1 MASIDDKNGG
11 ELGGLL
17 EEQASK
23 LQVPPKLPV
32 LLLRDVVIFPYMIA
46 PLFVGR
52 EKSKNAIDVALS
64 TNRMIL
70 LLTQKDMEVEDPKR
84 EDVYD
89 VGTVAL
95 IMRMLKLP
103 DGRVRILAQGL
114 VRARVEGFEE
124 DGAHITADVQVI
136 EEPEKPEKSLESEAL
151 IRNVRSGLER
161 AASLGKSLPPE
172 VLIIASNVDE
182 PGRLADLT
190 ASNLELK
197 VEEAQGILEVADP
210 AQRLKKVFE
219 LLTRELEL
227 LDVQSKISTEAKGE
241 MDKLQ
246 KQYYLRQQM
255 KAIQK
260 ELGEGTE
267 LQEEIKA
274 YQDKLAT
281 LKVAEEV
288 REELEKQFSRLAQM
302 HPESATFSVA
312 SLSC

>member
-1 MASIDDKNGG
+1 MGSIDDKNGD
-11 ELGGLL
+11 ELGGIL
-17 EEQASK
+17 EEPGQK
-23 LQVPPKLPV
+23 LQVPSKLPI
-32 LLLRDVVIFPYMIA
+32 LLLRDIVIFPYMIA

-52 EKSKNAIDVALS
+52 EKSKNAIDAALS

-89 VGTVAL
+89 IGTVAL

-114 VRARVEGFEE
+114 VRARIDGFEE
-124 DGAHITADVQVI
+124 EGAYITAEVAVVQ
-136 EEPEKPEKSLESEAL
+136 EPEKPEKSLESEAL

-197 VEEAQGILEVADP
+197 VEEA
-210 AQRLKKVFE
+210 
-219 LLTRELEL
+219 
-227 LDVQSKISTEAKGE
+227 
-241 MDKLQ
+241 
-246 KQYYLRQQM
+246 
-255 KAIQK
+255 
-260 ELGEGTE
+260 
-267 LQEEIKA
+267 
-274 YQDKLAT
+274 
-281 LKVAEEV
+281 
-288 REELEKQFSRLAQM
+288 
-302 HPESATFSVA
+302 
-312 SLSC
+312 

>member
-1 MASIDDKNGG
+1 MANVDNKNDEAFEGI
-11 ELGGLL
+11 L
-17 EEQASK
+17 EETSQK
-23 LQVPPKLPV
+23 LRVPTRLPV

-52 EKSKNAIDVALS
+52 EKSKAAIDQALS
-64 TNRMIL
+64 TNRMVL
-70 LLTQKDMEVEDPKR
+70 LLTQKDMEIEDPKR

-89 VGTVAL
+89 IGTVAL

-114 VRARVEGFEE
+114 VRARLEGFEE
-124 DGAHITADVQVI
+124 EGAHITAEVKVI
-136 EEPEKPEKSLESEAL
+136 DEPEKPEKNLETEAM

-197 VEEAQGILEVADP
+197 VEDAQAILEIVDP
-210 AQRLKKVFE
+210 MARLKKVFE

-227 LDVQSKISTEAKGE
+227 LDVQSRISTEAKGE

-246 KQYYLRQQM
+246 RQYFLRQQM

-267 LQEEIKA
+267 IQEEIKG
-274 YQDKLAT
+274 YQDKLAK
-281 LKVAEEV
+281 LKVAPEV
-288 REELEKQFSRLAQM
+288 REELEKQITRLAQM
-302 HPESATFSVA
+302 HPESAETAVVRN
-312 SLSC
+312 